1 MGIYLGQV
9 GTIELTRKS
18 LEGSKLSVV
27 NPSDVNIARDRFSFD
42 FDEGFLVT
50 GDLLELSTTDGTN
63 LDFVASSGWPDNTV
77 HESGNWYIFV
87 DELGGIRLYTS
98 FDASLDGAAAGLVQL
113 TAIARD
119 IPIQATIRGRDTRIL
134 GNVTEYELN
143 TNRETV
149 DVTVLSDEHRQQY
162 STLISGSGQ
171 LVAHWDY
178 VNKADEEPVNYLLQL
193 VLRTEV
199 GSSFHGKF
207 FIKYGNTIAQ
217 SGNFNNNQ
225 FDDSLWWEFDALV
238 TGAAVA
244 FTPDNVVN
252 ATITFVTT
260 GPVRLKASTQ
270 QRRYLLQESGS
281 KIELEQD
288 AASYLLLEEPE

>member
-1 MGIYLGQV
+1 MGIYLGQI

-27 NPSDVNIARDRFSFD
+27 NPSDVNTTRDRFSFD
-42 FDEGFLVT
+42 FDEGFLIT
-50 GDLLELSTTDGTN
+50 GDLLELTTTDGTN
-63 LDFVASSGWPDNTV
+63 LDFVSSSGWADGTV
-77 HESGNWYIFV
+77 HTSGNWYIFV
-87 DELGGIRLYTS
+87 DELGGIKLYTS
-98 FDASLDGAAAGLVQL
+98 FDASLDGDTAGLVQL

-119 IPIQATIRGRDTRIL
+119 IPIRATIRGRDARIL
-134 GNVTEYELN
+134 GSVTEYELN

-149 DVTVLSDEHRQQY
+149 DVTVLSDQHRQQY

-171 LVAHWDY
+171 LTAHWDY
-178 VNKADEEPVNYLLQL
+178 VNRTNEEPVNYLLQL

-199 GSSFHGKF
+199 GSTFQGKF
-207 FIKYGNTIAQ
+207 YIKYGSTVAQ
-217 SGNFNNNQ
+217 SGNFSNSQ
-225 FDDSLWWEFDALV
+225 IDDSLWWEFDALV

-252 ATITFVTT
+252 ATINFVTT
-260 GPVRLKASTQ
+260 GPVRLKARTQ

-281 KIELEQD
+281 KLELEQD
-288 AASYLLLEEPE
+288 TASYLLLEERD